1 MAAFDRPLS
10 LATGLMELGRLQ
22 LDLGARELRRDGV
35 AIPVGS
41 RAFDILAVLVSAGGR
56 IVTKDELLSVVWP
69 QTIVEENNI
78 HVHLSALRKILGPE
92 RNLVL
97 TVPGRGYQ
105 LCVRKPDMAA
115 TSSRGVP
122 MRWLALPSNLGLVG
136 RETAVQR
143 ILVMLESSR
152 LVTLVGAGG
161 IGKTRLSLEVARRA
175 EKVSAEPTHF
185 VDLSGLMT
193 RDEMLDDMMKGCG
206 RPMGGAGLS
215 ETSVACALS
224 DLRGLL
230 VLDNAEHLITHVA
243 EMVDALLAVNH
254 HVRVVVTSRERL
266 RISPEHTF
274 KVDPLETPPARAGQ
288 ADIPA
293 YSAVR
298 LFLQRANAMQ
308 VTVDA
313 DFRQLRLVGEICRRL
328 DGIPFA
334 IELAAAR
341 VADLGLDGARRCL
354 DDRMAFL
361 TGGYRTARQHHQSL
375 RATFDWSHALLGHIE
390 RTLFRRI
397 AVFDGLFTL
406 DALGAV
412 ACDAT
417 LSLSSA
423 IAGIDALVAS
433 SLLNVQVE
441 GPRVLYWLYE
451 STRAYAL
458 QKLRDE
464 GELETIAMRYERDI
478 IHLPSRR
485 GPRAFECSTSNAGFA
500 SQGRKAAQCQS
511 AVVRAV
517 LL

>member
-1 MAAFDRPLS
+1 MAAFDRPLN
-10 LATGLMELGRLQ
+10 LATGVMGLGRFQ
-22 LDLGARELRRDGV
+22 VDLGTRELRQDGV

-41 RAFDILAVLVSAGGR
+41 RAFDILAVLVLAGGR
-56 IVTKDELLSVVWP
+56 LVTKDELLSAVWP

-78 HVHLSALRKILGPE
+78 HVHLSALRKVLGPD
-92 RNLVL
+92 RNLVV

-105 LCVRKPDMAA
+105 LCVRKTDVSP
-115 TSSRGVP
+115 TSWLGGS
-122 MRWLALPSNLGLVG
+122 MRDAHRLPPPNIALVG

-143 ILVMLESSR
+143 ILAMLESSR

-161 IGKTRLSLEVARRA
+161 IGKTRLSLEVARRV
-175 EKVSAEPTHF
+175 EEESAEPAYF
-185 VDLSGLMT
+185 VDLAGLTT
-193 RDEMLDDMMKGCG
+193 RDGMLDAIMKGCG
-206 RPMGGAGLS
+206 WPTGGAGVP
-215 ETSVACALS
+215 EGGVACALA

-230 VLDNAEHLITHVA
+230 LVDNAEHLIEHVA
-243 EMVDALLAVNH
+243 EIVDALLAANN

-274 KVDPLETPPARAGQ
+274 KVDPLETPPARAAQ
-288 ADIPA
+288 ADILA
-293 YSAVR
+293 HSAVR

-313 DFRQLRLVGEICRRL
+313 DGRQLQLVGEICRRL
-328 DGIPFA
+328 DGIPLA

-361 TGGYRTARQHHQSL
+361 TGGYRTARQRHQSL
-375 RATFDWSHALLGHIE
+375 RATFDWSHAMLGHSE

-397 AVFDGLFTL
+397 AVFDDLFTL
-406 DALGAV
+406 DLLGAV

-423 IAGIDALVAS
+423 IEAIDALVAK
-433 SLLNVQVE
+433 SLLNVQME
-441 GPRVLYWLYE
+441 GPRVLYWLHE

-458 QKLRDE
+458 QKLHDE
-464 GELETIAMRYERDI
+464 GEVEAITMRHERHAVAM
-478 IHLPSRR
+478 P
-485 GPRAFECSTSNAGFA
+485 AWA
-500 SQGRKAAQCQS
+500 
-511 AVVRAV
+511 
-517 LL
+517 